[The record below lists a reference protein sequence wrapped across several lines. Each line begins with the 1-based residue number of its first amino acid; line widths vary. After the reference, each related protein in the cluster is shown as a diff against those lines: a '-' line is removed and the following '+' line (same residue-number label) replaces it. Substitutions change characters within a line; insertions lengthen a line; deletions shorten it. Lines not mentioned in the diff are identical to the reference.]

1 MVGYGDSETESD
13 EDNSEDDDD
22 GDFDSVRIV
31 LDLNFVTSSISLRWN
46 LKVGNYCDD
55 ISQFKEGSDCNK
67 IYEEM
72 GF

>member
-31 LDLNFVTSSISLRWN
+31 LDLN
-46 LKVGNYCDD
+46 YCDV
-55 ISQFKEGSDCNK
+55 ISEFTMKPEFKKFS
-67 IYEEM
+67 
-72 GF
+72 